1 MDHQDLSFPD
11 PDDGLSATP
20 LKSILPHPQQ
30 HDSASQAIIMG
41 KENTGKSK
49 NSETNDRS
57 EKRCELLEITLC
69 KTYVP
74 KKKTILPRAGK
85 GPRFGSFFSH
95 DHPHD
100 SQGKVCY
107 TKVGPGRKGLSESGL
122 RIASYLGLYLS
133 FQIL

>member
-1 MDHQDLSFPD
+1 MQN
-11 PDDGLSATP
+11 
-20 LKSILPHPQQ
+20 I
-30 HDSASQAIIMG
+30 
-41 KENTGKSK
+41 
-49 NSETNDRS
+49 RS
-57 EKRCELLEITLC
+57 EE
-69 KTYVP
+69 
-74 KKKTILPRAGK
+74 KTILPRAGK

-133 FQIL
+133 FQIRLRKGYMSARAQHLKDLLV